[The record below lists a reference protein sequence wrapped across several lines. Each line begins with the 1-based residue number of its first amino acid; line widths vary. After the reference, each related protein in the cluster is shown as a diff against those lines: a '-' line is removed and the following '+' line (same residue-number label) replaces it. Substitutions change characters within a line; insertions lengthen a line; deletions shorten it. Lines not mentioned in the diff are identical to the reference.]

1 MTSSAGYPFDK
12 TYYQA
17 VKGMVGALD
26 VLEPGGDLIIVS
38 ACSEGIGSPDY
49 AEAQMCLA
57 NAGPEGFLRGI
68 LDKKYAA
75 IELAGYLTTVIS
87 NELSG
92 EASVVAAELARRA
105 IAFKKA
111 SNPGDKACLIAGGET
126 TVTVRGNGKGGR

>member
-68 LDKKYAA
+68 LDLNKQD
-75 IELAGYLTTVIS
+75 TS
-87 NELSG
+87 F
-92 EASVVAAELARRA
+92 AEIIVGR
-105 IAFKKA
+105 F
-111 SNPGDKACLIAGGET
+111 SNPPAINAAGNTYRLFLPKEMLLSSAVSMHCTITRVALDNVIFGKA
-126 TVTVRGNGKGGR
+126 VH